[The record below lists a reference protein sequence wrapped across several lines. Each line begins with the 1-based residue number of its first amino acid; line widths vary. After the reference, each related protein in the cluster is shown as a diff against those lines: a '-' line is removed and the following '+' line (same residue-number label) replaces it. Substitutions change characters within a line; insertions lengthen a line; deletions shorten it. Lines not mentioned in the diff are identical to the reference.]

1 MKLNVIITSTRP
13 GRNGEPVGKWF
24 YDYAKAHPGA
34 FDEVILSDLAEIGL
48 PLLEQVAV
56 PMVFDYL
63 KDGAFAAPKIV
74 EDSAD
79 VMITEL
85 GRWAAALKPLRG

>member
-1 MKLNVIITSTRP
+1 MTPTTAAVSADSPPLRRVACCKRSTQ
-13 GRNGEPVGKWF
+13 G
-24 YDYAKAHPGA
+24 AK
-34 FDEVILSDLAEIGL
+34 EILTTVKVV